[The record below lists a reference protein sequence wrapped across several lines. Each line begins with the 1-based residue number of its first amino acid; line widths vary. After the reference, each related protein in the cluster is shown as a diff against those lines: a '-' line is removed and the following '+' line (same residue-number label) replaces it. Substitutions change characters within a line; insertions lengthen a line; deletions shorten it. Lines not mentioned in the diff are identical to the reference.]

1 MYLLPKT
8 FTGSFLIGRRVEVLS
23 FCRYHFDIYFTDKC
37 WIHIESRCRLYQ
49 HGELIED
56 IAAFPLMETQ
66 LLRLLEKI
74 VSDVE
79 CVDQSDLIIRMDDI
93 VLEIQG
99 NIGPYEA
106 YRISDG
112 EREFLV

>member
-23 FCRYHFDIYFTDKC
+23 FCRYHFDVYFTDKC

-49 HGELIED
+49 NGELIEE
-56 IAAFPLMETQ
+56 IADFPLMGTQ
-66 LLRLLEKI
+66 LLQLLEKT
-74 VSDVE
+74 VSGVE
-79 CVDQSDLIIRMDDI
+79 CVNQSDLTIRLDDM

-106 YRISDG
+106 YRISNG
-112 EREFLV
+112 EQEFLV